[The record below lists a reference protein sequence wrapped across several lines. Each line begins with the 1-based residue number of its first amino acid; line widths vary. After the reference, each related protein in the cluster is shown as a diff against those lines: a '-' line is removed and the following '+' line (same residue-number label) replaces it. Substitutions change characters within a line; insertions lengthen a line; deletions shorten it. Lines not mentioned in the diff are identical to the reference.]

1 MGLFV
6 LMSGKR
12 PLRLSPALAGPA
24 TLIFAASMLSACA
37 RQPIVDYMQPGFDQV
52 AYQQDLSQ
60 CQMLADQVNVQGE
73 TAQSTAIGGLI
84 GAGLGALTGSF
95 NANAGRGALIGGSF
109 GAASGLVSGGSSA
122 SERRNRVVRNC
133 LAGRGYRVLD

>member
-1 MGLFV
+1 MLACAAV
-6 LMSGKR
+6 L
-12 PLRLSPALAGPA
+12 
-24 TLIFAASMLSACA
+24 LSACA
-37 RQPIVDYMQPGFDQV
+37 RQPIVDYLQPGFDQV
-52 AYQQDLSQ
+52 AYQRDLGQ
-60 CQMLADQVNVQGE
+60 CQMLADQVNVEGDA
-73 TAQSTAIGGLI
+73 AQSTVVGGLI

-109 GAASGLVSGGSSA
+109 GAASGLVSGGASA

>member
-1 MGLFV
+1 
-6 LMSGKR
+6 
-12 PLRLSPALAGPA
+12 
-24 TLIFAASMLSACA
+24 
-37 RQPIVDYMQPGFDQV
+37 MQPDFDQV

-73 TAQSTAIGGLI
+73 TAQSTVVGGLI

-95 NANAGRGALIGGSF
+95 NANAGRGAVIGGSF